1 LSNLLTVR
9 KRLMRDPY
17 ILKVISTREKEE
29 KIIKLK
35 LNKIM
40 KSSERLLQKQAFA
53 DSPQMR

>member
-1 LSNLLTVR
+1 M
-9 KRLMRDPY
+9 MRDPY